1 MPRTKKKIVQYV
13 SFDMPNLATYL
24 KGMTDEQ
31 IGAWFRK
38 AIIDLC
44 SGCLDPKTD
53 PFVKD
58 AYDKSYAL
66 MTKSQEHNAR
76 MYQNR
81 LARENDQ
88 EHTHISTNGQPQ
100 NHCEN
105 DGIKGTA
112 SDSPSVGPE
121 DGNILELSPKA
132 VKKPY
137 GQNKFVLLTD
147 EEGTKLRIAYKED
160 LELAISIL
168 DGYLENNP
176 KARKKYKS
184 HYSVLRRGGWVWNKV
199 LEVKNNEQRLENTT
213 KRNSNQSFKQM
224 EIDKR
229 TEFFTTS
236 IADRMMNNG

>member
-53 PFVKD
+53 PFIKD

-81 LARENDQ
+81 LAR
-88 EHTHISTNGQPQ
+88 INGQE
-100 NHCEN
+100 NHADESINEPIPEQKEN
-105 DGIKGTA
+105 A
-112 SDSPSVGPE
+112 SPE
-121 DGNILELSPKA
+121 DGNILELTPKA

-137 GQNKFVLLTD
+137 GQNKFVMLTD

-199 LEVKNNEQRLENTT
+199 LEVKNNEQRLENAT
-213 KRNSNQSFKQM
+213 KRNGNQSFKQM

>member
-53 PFVKD
+53 PFIKD

-81 LARENDQ
+81 LAR
-88 EHTHISTNGQPQ
+88 INGQE
-100 NHCEN
+100 NHAEESINETIPEQKEN
-105 DGIKGTA
+105 A
-112 SDSPSVGPE
+112 SPE
-121 DGNILELSPKA
+121 DGNILELTPKA

-137 GQNKFVLLTD
+137 GQNKFVMLTD

-199 LEVKNNEQRLENTT
+199 LEVKNNEQHLENAM
-213 KRNSNQSFKQM
+213 KRNGNQSFKQM

>member
-1 MPRTKKKIVQYV
+1 MARTRNLIANYV
-13 SFDMPNLATYL
+13 SFDMQKTAMRIN
-24 KGMTDEQ
+24 GMSDEEL
-31 IGAWFRK
+31 GKWFRK
-38 AIIDLC
+38 ALIDLL
-44 SGCLDPKTD
+44 SGCIDPNTD
-53 PFVKD
+53 PFIKEQ
-58 AYDKSYAL
+58 YDRSHAH
-66 MTKSQEHNAR
+66 MVQQQNHNSR
-76 MYQNR
+76 IYQNR
-81 LARENDQ
+81 TARKNSQENHADESINEPIPEQ
-88 EHTHISTNGQPQ
+88 K
-100 NHCEN
+100 EN
-105 DGIKGTA
+105 A
-112 SDSPSVGPE
+112 SPE
-121 DGNILELSPKA
+121 DVNILELTPKA

-137 GQNKFVLLTD
+137 GQNKFVMLTD

-199 LEVKNNEQRLENTT
+199 LEVKNNEQRLENAT
-213 KRNSNQSFKQM
+213 KRNGNQSFKQM

>member
-53 PFVKD
+53 PFIKD

-81 LARENDQ
+81 LAR
-88 EHTHISTNGQPQ
+88 INGQE
-100 NHCEN
+100 NHADESINEPIPEQKEN
-105 DGIKGTA
+105 A
-112 SDSPSVGPE
+112 SPE
-121 DGNILELSPKA
+121 DGNILELTPKA

-137 GQNKFVLLTD
+137 GQNKFVMLTD

-199 LEVKNNEQRLENTT
+199 LEVKNNEQRLESAT
-213 KRNSNQSFKQM
+213 KRNGNQSFKQM

>member
-53 PFVKD
+53 PFIKD

-81 LARENDQ
+81 LAR
-88 EHTHISTNGQPQ
+88 INGQE
-100 NHCEN
+100 NHADESINEPIPEQKEN
-105 DGIKGTA
+105 A
-112 SDSPSVGPE
+112 SPE
-121 DGNILELSPKA
+121 DGNILELTPKA

-137 GQNKFVLLTD
+137 GQNKFVMLTD

-199 LEVKNNEQRLENTT
+199 LEVKNNEQRLENAT
-213 KRNSNQSFKQM
+213 KRNGNHSFKQM

>member
-1 MPRTKKKIVQYV
+1 MARTRKLIANYV
-13 SFDMPNLATYL
+13 SFDMPKTAMRIN
-24 KGMTDEQ
+24 GMSDEEL
-31 IGAWFRK
+31 GKWFRK
-38 AIIDLC
+38 ALIDLL
-44 SGCLDPKTD
+44 SGCIDPNTD
-53 PFVKD
+53 PFIKEQ
-58 AYDKSYAL
+58 YDRSHAH
-66 MTKSQEHNAR
+66 MVQQQNHNSR
-76 MYQNR
+76 IYQNR

-88 EHTHISTNGQPQ
+88 ENTHISTKGQPQ
-100 NHCEN
+100 NHREN
-105 DGIKGTA
+105 DGIKGTP